1 MNLKLYIGAHK
12 TATTHV
18 QNLLAANRSLLSVH
32 NVSLSIPTDIRPNW
46 LPDFDKFVRSRN
58 QATLELIL
66 DKSPKNGVWI
76 FSEENISGVPNDL
89 RLKPG
94 LYTGLPKKLLAFQE
108 IFAGCQIEVFFSI
121 RSYESFYASSYLE
134 VIRNK
139 GYFPFDEFYDE
150 NRYSNNS
157 WIDVVEKLVNIV
169 DQEQVT
175 LWRYEDFT
183 PLLPSVLQR
192 MTDLPQET
200 IAAMISDY
208 NVGKTRPSISNKT
221 LSILQEQHYL
231 GLSKEETIK
240 MLESLNQK
248 YPASS
253 KYGHFRPFDYE
264 QTKSFKDQYENDVK
278 TISCRFPNVNFLHAS
293 A

>member
-18 QNLLAANRSLLSVH
+18 QNLLAANRQLLSSH
-32 NVSLSIPTDIRPNW
+32 NISLSIPTDIRPSW
-46 LPDFDKFVRSRN
+46 LPDFDKFVRSRD
-58 QATLELIL
+58 QATLESIL
-66 DKSPKNGVWI
+66 DKSPENGVWV

-94 LYTGLPKKLLAFQE
+94 LYTGLPEKLLAFQE
-108 IFAGCQIEVFFSI
+108 IFTGCQIEVFFSI

-139 GYFPFDEFYDE
+139 GYFPFNEFYDE
-150 NRYSNNS
+150 SRYANNS
-157 WIDVVEKLVNIV
+157 WVDVVEKLVNIIG
-169 DQEQVT
+169 QEQIT

-183 PLLPSVLQR
+183 LLLPSVLQR
-192 MTDLPQET
+192 MTGLPQESIT
-200 IAAMISDY
+200 TMISAY

-221 LSILQEQHYL
+221 LSMLQEQHNL
-231 GLSKEETIK
+231 GLSKEDTIEV
-240 MLESLNQK
+240 LESLNRK

-253 KYGHFRPFDYE
+253 KYGHFQAFDYE
-264 QTKSFKDQYENDVK
+264 QTRVFKGQYKKDVNS
-278 TISCRFPNVNFLHAS
+278 ISSRFPNVNFLHINS
-293 A
+293 